1 MDQIERKRALRT
13 FAKVL
18 QNERPLDPG
27 VEADR
32 SLYVESLHIES
43 GNGLKIDP
51 VDWLAEQIGYSEGS
65 RVWLFTGNIGS
76 GKSTELRRLRK
87 LLVEQKHKVMLVD
100 AADYLNLNQPI
111 AISDFLVSLTAAIA
125 EEAGRLLG
133 DDQLGVDYWERFWG
147 FLTRTNIDVAEL
159 NVGVDKASL
168 KLALKQDPIIKVRLQ
183 NALAG
188 HVSALRRDLEEFLVP
203 VIERL
208 RSRRNGLDTKVVLI
222 LDSLER
228 LRGEGSAGD
237 SVFSSVLRM
246 FTQYPDMLRLEGVQ
260 VVYSVAPY
268 LIKLAPQLAGTFGNG
283 ALYHLTSA
291 HVFKNR
297 SRELDATGLA
307 ALREIITRRYPGWAD
322 LITPAMLDQAIEFS
336 GGDLRDLFR
345 LLSILLSVLEHADAP
360 EAALA
365 YALEQMRRDM
375 TWITQ
380 EHIQRL
386 RELAQS
392 KEPVLKDEKDRD
404 NLVHDLETKRVLMY
418 RNGRDWYDIHPLLRE
433 FVENASP
440 SPAAGDAHAT
450 G

>member
-1 MDQIERKRALRT
+1 MDQIERKRALRA

-27 VEADR
+27 VAADR
-32 SLYVESLHIES
+32 SLYVESLHVEAGS
-43 GNGLKIDP
+43 GVKVDP
-51 VDWLAEQIGYSEGS
+51 VDWLAEQIGYSDGS

-76 GKSTELRRLRK
+76 GKSTELRRLRH
-87 LLVEQKHKVMLVD
+87 LLVGQKHEVMLVD

-125 EEAGRLLG
+125 EEAGRLLE
-133 DDQLGVDYWERFWG
+133 DEQLGAGYWERFWG
-147 FLTRTNIDVAEL
+147 FLNRTNIDVSEL
-159 NVGVDKASL
+159 NIGIDKASL
-168 KLALKQDPIIKVRLQ
+168 KLALKQDPIIKERLQ
-183 NALAG
+183 QALSG
-188 HVSALRRDLEEFLVP
+188 HVSSLRRELEEFLAP

-208 RSRRNGLDTKVVLI
+208 RARLKGVDTKVVLI

-228 LRGEGSAGD
+228 LRGEGKAGD

-246 FTQYPDMLRLEGVQ
+246 FTQYSDMLRIEGVQ

-283 ALYHLTSA
+283 VLYHLTSA
-291 HVFKNR
+291 HIFKNR
-297 SRELDATGLA
+297 SRELDPTGLA
-307 ALREIITRRYPGWAD
+307 ALREIISRRYPDWPV
-322 LITPAMLDQAIEFS
+322 LLSSELLDQAIAYS

-345 LLSILLSVLEHADAP
+345 LLSILMSVLEHADAP

-365 YALEQMRRDM
+365 YAVEQMRRDM

-380 EHIQRL
+380 DHIQRL

-433 FVENASP
+433 FIDQA
-440 SPAAGDAHAT
+440 PAAGGGHAI